1 MILDQHHADMY
12 AMLQMQQRLIGLF
25 REALP
30 YVPPDAWLER
40 AVQMITDVEI
50 RAYIMKITERSECQ

>member
-1 MILDQHHADMY
+1 MILDQHHADMH

-30 YVPPDAWLER
+30 HVPPDAWLER
-40 AVQMITDVEI
+40 AVQMITDAEI
-50 RAYIMKITERSECQ
+50 QADIMKITKRSECQ